1 MLPIHHALAAAVV
14 ALSFACGASA
24 VQAEDKPAATGC
36 TVTTARTAC
45 PGKEA
50 ESYKKCDGQKSC
62 SKSVAAAS
70 ADACVAAA
78 TASCS
83 NDRLDVTKSKTITA
97 TWKGQP
103 LKMKSG
109 KEDVCL
115 EYAKRAAEFD
125 KCPATK

>member
-1 MLPIHHALAAAVV
+1 MLPTHHFLAAAVI
-14 ALSFACGASA
+14 ALSFVCGSGAA
-24 VQAEDKPAATGC
+24 RAEDKAAASC
-36 TVTTARTAC
+36 SVTTTRTAC

-62 SKSVAAAS
+62 SKEVEAAS

-83 NDRLDVTKSKTITA
+83 NDRLEITKSKTITA
-97 TWKGQP
+97 KWKGQA
-103 LKMKSG
+103 LKTKSG